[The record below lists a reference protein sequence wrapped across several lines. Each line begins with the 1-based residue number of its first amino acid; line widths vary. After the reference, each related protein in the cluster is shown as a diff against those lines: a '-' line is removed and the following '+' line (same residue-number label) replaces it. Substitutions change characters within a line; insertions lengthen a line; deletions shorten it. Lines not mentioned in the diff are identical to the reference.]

1 MRSAVEVADAVRAGA
16 LSARE
21 TTVAALAAIEAR
33 DGAVN
38 AFVHL

>member
-33 DGAVN
+33 DAD
-38 AFVHL
+38 ARAELA